1 MADILVDSPNN
12 EEIQYTADN
21 ELFDK
26 AQKAIDDERA
36 KEEAKKPKR
45 TRK

>member
-1 MADILVDSPNN
+1 MAGYSGRYPNN

-21 ELFDK
+21 EFIDK
-26 AQKAIDDERA
+26 AQKAIDDEK